1 MYYSQEYDKRVD
13 DPDSWGRRGLGP
25 KLAAELVKRAR
36 QAGLKGGTH
45 VEFAIDFHTH
55 KAG

>member
-1 MYYSQEYDKRVD
+1 MYYSREYDKRVD

-25 KLAAELVKRAR
+25 KLAAELVKRAH

-45 VEFAIDFHTH
+45 AEFATDFHTH
-55 KAG
+55 NAG